1 MVESWRQLMD
11 LGLIHFMAYPD
22 ATEPPLVQETVRE
35 LAQDDFWD
43 VLEIKRV
50 DVPGVHDEL
59 REIAEQSGIS
69 YGMAAQPNLLG
80 GQLNLNDPD
89 DAGRKAAVDEVKK
102 SIDAAYELDAHIT
115 AVLSGKD
122 PGEADRAHQL
132 DLLVDSCVELCKYSE
147 SKATDYVCW
156 ISLEPFD
163 YDIDKACLIG
173 PSDRAAEV
181 AKRVRA
187 QVDNFGL
194 TPDLS
199 HLPLLRETPSDC
211 LSQISEYVIH
221 THCGNCLMAD
231 KSDPAYGDQHPH
243 FGYPGS
249 ETDVPELKEYV
260 ESLIYAGYFQADV
273 PTAKPILSIEVKPVG
288 DEDPDLIVA
297 QTKRTWRR
305 MWAKL

>member
-11 LGLIHFMAYPD
+11 VGLIHFMAYPN
-22 ATEPPLVQETVRE
+22 ATEPPAVQETVRK

-50 DVPGVHDEL
+50 DEPGVHDEL
-59 REIAEQSGIS
+59 RAIAEQSGIS

-80 GQLNLNDPD
+80 GKLSLNDPD
-89 DAGRKAAVDEVKK
+89 EAGRQAAVDEVKK
-102 SIDAAYELDAHIT
+102 SIDAAYEVDARIT
-115 AVLSGKD
+115 AVLSGPD
-122 PGEADRAHQL
+122 PGEAERDQQI
-132 DLLVDSCVELCKYSE
+132 DLLVDSLVELCQYAQDQ
-147 SKATDYVCW
+147 ATDYVCW

-163 YDIDKACLIG
+163 YNIDKACLIG

-181 AKRVRA
+181 AKRVRE

-199 HLPLLRETPSDC
+199 HLPLLGETPSEC
-211 LSQISEYVIH
+211 LSQIGEYVIH
-221 THCGNCLMAD
+221 THAGNCLMAD
-231 KSDPAYGDQHPH
+231 ESDEAYGDQHPH

-249 ETDVPELKEYV
+249 ETDVPELKQYV
-260 ESLIYAGYFQADV
+260 EDLIYAGYFQSEV
-273 PTAKPILSIEVKPVG
+273 PTQKPILSIEVKPVG

-297 QTKRTWRR
+297 DNKRTWRR
-305 MWAKL
+305 MWAQL